1 MIELTK
7 DNFDAEIAK
16 GIVMVDFWGE
26 SCGRCKELM
35 PDVHKLAEKYGD
47 KIKFCSVNISTT
59 GNRRV
64 AMGQKVM
71 GLPAFVFYRD
81 GERDKFLSGEELDAA
96 QVEEAIKSYL

>member
-7 DNFDAEIAK
+7 ENFEAETGK

-35 PDVHKLAEKYGD
+35 PDVHKLADQYGD
-47 KIKFCSVNISTT
+47 KIKFCSVNTSVQ
-59 GNRRV
+59 GNRRL
-64 AMGQKVM
+64 AMSQKVM

-81 GERDKFLSGEELDAA
+81 GEREQFLSGEELDAA
-96 QVEEAIKSYL
+96 KIEEAIKSYL